1 MPGVR
6 GPETRVSMC
15 NYDVST
21 NTPAP
26 CSSKVDSTR
35 APEVEAYLYPEKG
48 WDMRRLLQDHQN
60 GRETLF
66 QPGVRSLEARVR
78 TTLETAS
85 EKRQCT
91 QTIAQTIR
99 RIMAVTLQDEQLV
112 HASSGPTLSTEE
124 DKHSHTRGYRTVG
137 VCPTEDASGRR
148 HAANSCPKLTSQ
160 MKVQS
165 IPP

>member
-1 MPGVR
+1 
-6 GPETRVSMC
+6 MC

-66 QPGVRSLEARVR
+66 QPCVRSLEARVR

-85 EKRQCT
+85 ENATMRADNRTDNSRNNGCDS
-91 QTIAQTIR
+91 R
-99 RIMAVTLQDEQLV
+99 RRRARPARHCPPRNTNT
-112 HASSGPTLSTEE
+112 A
-124 DKHSHTRGYRTVG
+124 KHGGTVG
-137 VCPTEDASGRR
+137 VCVLPILTVKPNEGSEL
-148 HAANSCPKLTSQ
+148 HAESLPLIRENILYNCD
-160 MKVQS
+160 
-165 IPP
+165 IE